1 MSKIILEDFISQ
13 NRAGFDQLEL
23 PTNMLN
29 TIHTKALVGG
39 HSIIQPLITKIIIG
53 IVATTV
59 AVVTYVNVSRNDV
72 AVVEKPTNAI
82 STPESSTTTF
92 NENIAPAENPIIPNN
107 NTNLQANAFEG
118 NTMLPDNFDPDD
130 EPFVYAQT
138 NINRQSNKDTVYN
151 KNGQTWEWSASGK
164 NSKLNVDT
172 IFSGINDIRVN
183 ASSFDIIVVGKQNS
197 DKVLFK
203 VDAKS
208 ESKGLVL
215 SSSDIEITCEQI
227 GGILKIAA
235 DFSGNSSGIGTFNM
249 EGKIYIEIPANSA
262 VNLKNSYGNI
272 DLSDTHGN
280 VCELHSESGNIK
292 VNNVSSPINLHVTY
306 GNVWLKQTK
315 GTLNIDLGSGNLITE
330 NQTGDINLKVD
341 YGNVKM
347 TGVTGNITG
356 ESESGKIEI
365 TDITGNLN
373 FDSDYTGF
381 ILNNT
386 KGDLSIKC
394 NSGNIQGTK
403 VEILNAATFKSE
415 YGNIDI
421 DFVNDLNKMS
431 FNLKSE
437 YGNILVEDGTGRKQA
452 EGAVI
457 IERGGIQVNSKV
469 ESGNQ
474 VFK

>member
-13 NRAGFDQLEL
+13 NRAGFDQLEV
-23 PTNMLN
+23 PTRTLN
-29 TIHTKALVGG
+29 AIHAKALVSGQ
-39 HSIIQPLITKIIIG
+39 SVIQPLITKIIIG
-53 IVATTV
+53 IIATTV

-72 AVVEKPTNAI
+72 AVGENPTNAV
-82 STPESSTTTF
+82 STPESLTATF
-92 NENIAPAENPIIPNN
+92 NENITPAENPIVPNN
-107 NTNLQANAFEG
+107 NTNLQANVLEG
-118 NTMLPDNFDPDD
+118 NKIQPDNFDPDD
-130 EPFVYAQT
+130 EPIVYAQT
-138 NINRQSNKDTVYN
+138 NINGQSNRDTVYN

-183 ASSFDIIVVGKQNS
+183 ASSFDIVVVGKQNS

-227 GGILKIAA
+227 GGILKISA
-235 DFSGNSSGIGTFNM
+235 DFSGNSSGIGSFNM
-249 EGKIYIEIPANSA
+249 DGIIYIEIPASSA

-292 VNNVSSPINLHVTY
+292 VTNVSAPINLKVTY

-315 GTLNIDLGSGNLITE
+315 GKLNIDLGSGNLTTE

-347 TGVTGNITG
+347 NGVTGNITG
-356 ESESGKIEI
+356 QSESGKIEI

-381 ILNNT
+381 IINNS
-386 KGDLSIKC
+386 KGDLAIKC

-403 VEILNAATFKSE
+403 VEILNTATFKSE
-415 YGNIDI
+415 YGNINI
-421 DFVNDLNKMS
+421 DFVNDLTKMS

-437 YGNILVEDGTGRKQA
+437 YGQIVVEDGSGRNQV
-452 EGAVI
+452 EGELI
-457 IERGGIQVNSKV
+457 IERGGIQVKSNV